1 MPPYGIKGIVKTKE
15 YIARPR
21 AHVLGGNRRIG
32 HRPGDVMIAA
42 LAPGRNDA
50 DVPPP
55 RCFKQCKRKRS
66 HDALDAGSG
75 IVLTDYGEI
84 DVEARALRR
93 GLLASLPSLC
103 T

>member
-21 AHVLGGNRRIG
+21 AHVLGAIVGSGIG
-32 HRPGDVMIAA
+32 QAMMIAA

-55 RCFKQCKRKRS
+55 R
-66 HDALDAGSG
+66 
-75 IVLTDYGEI
+75 
-84 DVEARALRR
+84 
-93 GLLASLPSLC
+93 
-103 T
+103 